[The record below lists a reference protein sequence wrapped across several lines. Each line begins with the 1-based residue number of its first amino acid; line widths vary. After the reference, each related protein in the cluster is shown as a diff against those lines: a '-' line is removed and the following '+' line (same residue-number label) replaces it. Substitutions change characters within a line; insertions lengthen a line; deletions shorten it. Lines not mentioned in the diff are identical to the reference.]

1 MDTTTLAAFL
11 AVDLLLVFT
20 PGADWAYA
28 ISAGLRE
35 RSVVPAVAG
44 LIAGYA
50 GYTLLAV
57 AGLVMI
63 VAGSPA
69 VLTALT
75 VAGAG
80 YLVWLGWGML
90 RKPAVPTASEE
101 GSSGAAASA
110 PFTGAAGASAS
121 APSAPFTGVARDAG
135 ASRARLVIRGMGT
148 SGLNPKALLLY
159 FSLFPQFIDTSGGW
173 PVAAQTGLLGT
184 LHMTACAVVY
194 LGVGVLARTV
204 LKTRP
209 SAARAVTRASGV
221 MMIVIGGFLL
231 VERLA
236 G

>member
-1 MDTTTLAAFL
+1 MDTTTVAAFL

-28 ISAGLRE
+28 IAAGLRD

-57 AGLVMI
+57 AGLVVL
-63 VAGSPA
+63 VASSPS

-80 YLVWLGWGML
+80 YLMWLGWGVL
-90 RKPAVPTASEE
+90 ARPAVLDAPTKAV
-101 GSSGAAASA
+101 SSSRRQVMLKGA
-110 PFTGAAGASAS
+110 G
-121 APSAPFTGVARDAG
+121 
-135 ASRARLVIRGMGT
+135 I

-159 FSLFPQFIDTSGGW
+159 FSLFPQFIHPATGW

-184 LHMTACAVVY
+184 LHMAACAIVY
-194 LGVGVLARTV
+194 LAVGVLARTV

-209 SAARAVTRASGV
+209 AAARAVTRVSGA
-221 MMIVIGGFLL
+221 MMIGIGGFLL

>member
-28 ISAGLRE
+28 IAAGLRD

-44 LIAGYA
+44 LITGYV

-57 AGLVMI
+57 AGLAVL
-63 VAGSPA
+63 VASSA
-69 VLTALT
+69 TLLTALT

-80 YLVWLGWGML
+80 YLVWLGCNVL
-90 RKPAVPTASEE
+90 RQPAVLSAGEE
-101 GSSGAAASA
+101 
-110 PFTGAAGASAS
+110 P
-121 APSAPFTGVARDAG
+121 VG
-135 ASRARLVIRGMGT
+135 ASRRQVMLKGIGI

-159 FSLFPQFIDTSGGW
+159 LSLFPQFIHPATGW
-173 PVAAQTGLLGT
+173 PVAVQTGVLGT

-209 SAARAVTRASGV
+209 SAARAVTRVSGV
-221 MMIVIGGFLL
+221 MMIAIGGFLL
-231 VERLA
+231 AEQLA
-236 G
+236 

>member
-1 MDTTTLAAFL
+1 MNTTTLAAFL
-11 AVDLLLVFT
+11 AVDILLVFT

-28 ISAGLRE
+28 IAAGLRD

-57 AGLVMI
+57 AGLVVL
-63 VAGSPA
+63 VASSPTL
-69 VLTALT
+69 LTALT

-80 YLVWLGWGML
+80 YLVWLGLGVL
-90 RKPAVPTASEE
+90 RQPAVLAASEE
-101 GSSGAAASA
+101 AMSSSRLRIMLKGA
-110 PFTGAAGASAS
+110 
-121 APSAPFTGVARDAG
+121 
-135 ASRARLVIRGMGT
+135 GT
-148 SGLNPKALLLY
+148 SGLNPKAVLLF
-159 FSLFPQFIDTSGGW
+159 FSLFPQFIDPASRW

-184 LHMTACAVVY
+184 LHMVTCAVVY

-209 SAARAVTRASGV
+209 SAARAVTRASGA

>member
-28 ISAGLRE
+28 ISAGLRG

-57 AGLVMI
+57 AGLVVI
-63 VAGSPA
+63 VASSPTL
-69 VLTALT
+69 LTALT
-75 VAGAG
+75 VAGAV
-80 YLVWLGWGML
+80 YLVWLGVGVL
-90 RKPAVPTASEE
+90 RQPATL
-101 GSSGAAASA
+101 
-110 PFTGAAGASAS
+110 TASAS
-121 APSAPFTGVARDAG
+121 PMES
-135 ASRARLVIRGMGT
+135 SRAQIMLKGVGI
-148 SGLNPKALLLY
+148 SGLNPKGLLLY
-159 FSLFPQFIDTSGGW
+159 FSLFPQFIHPATGW

-184 LHMTACAVVY
+184 LHMAACAVVY
-194 LGVGVLARTV
+194 LSVGVLARTV
-204 LKTRP
+204 LTTRP
-209 SAARAVTRASGV
+209 AAARAVTRVSGA

>member
-28 ISAGLRE
+28 IAAGLRD

-44 LIAGYA
+44 LITGYV

-57 AGLVMI
+57 AGLAVL
-63 VAGSPA
+63 VASSA
-69 VLTALT
+69 TLLTALT

-80 YLVWLGWGML
+80 YLVWLGCNVL
-90 RKPAVPTASEE
+90 RQPAVLTAGEE
-101 GSSGAAASA
+101 
-110 PFTGAAGASAS
+110 P
-121 APSAPFTGVARDAG
+121 VG
-135 ASRARLVIRGMGT
+135 ASRRQVMIKGIGI

-159 FSLFPQFIDTSGGW
+159 LSLFPQFIHPATGW
-173 PVAAQTGLLGT
+173 PVAVQTGVLGT

-209 SAARAVTRASGV
+209 SAARAVTRVSGV
-221 MMIVIGGFLL
+221 MMIAIGGFLL
-231 VERLA
+231 AEQLA
-236 G
+236 

>member
-1 MDTTTLAAFL
+1 MDTMTVAAFL

-28 ISAGLRE
+28 ITAGLRD

-50 GYTLLAV
+50 GYTVLAV
-57 AGLVMI
+57 AGLVVI
-63 VAGSPA
+63 VANSA
-69 VLTALT
+69 TVLTALT
-75 VAGAG
+75 VAGAV
-80 YLVWLGWGML
+80 YLMWLGWGVL
-90 RKPAVPTASEE
+90 SRPAVL
-101 GSSGAAASA
+101 
-110 PFTGAAGASAS
+110 GASTEAV
-121 APSAPFTGVARDAG
+121 PSSRRQIMLKGAG
-135 ASRARLVIRGMGT
+135 I

-159 FSLFPQFIDTSGGW
+159 FSLFPQFIDPGAGW

-194 LGVGVLARTV
+194 LAVGVLARTV
-204 LKTRP
+204 LRTRP
-209 SAARAVTRASGV
+209 SAARAVTRASGA

>member
-11 AVDLLLVFT
+11 AVDLLLIFT

-28 ISAGLRE
+28 ITAGLRD

-44 LIAGYA
+44 LVAGYA

-57 AGLVMI
+57 AGLVVI
-63 VAGSPA
+63 VASSGTL
-69 VLTALT
+69 LTALT

-80 YLVWLGWGML
+80 YLVWLGWGVL
-90 RKPAVPTASEE
+90 RQPATLTASEAEVAAE
-101 GSSGAAASA
+101 GSS
-110 PFTGAAGASAS
+110 
-121 APSAPFTGVARDAG
+121 
-135 ASRARLVIRGMGT
+135 RLRVMLRGIGI

-159 FSLFPQFIDTSGGW
+159 FSLFPQFIDPAGAW
-173 PVAAQTGLLGT
+173 PVAGQTGLLGS

-194 LGVGVLARTV
+194 LTVGVLARTV
-204 LKTRP
+204 LRTRP
-209 SAARAVTRASGV
+209 SAARAVTRISGA
-221 MMIVIGGFLL
+221 MMIAIGGFLL

>member
-20 PGADWAYA
+20 PGADWAFA

-57 AGLVMI
+57 AGLVVL
-63 VAGSPA
+63 VASSGT

-75 VAGAG
+75 VAGAA
-80 YLVWLGWGML
+80 YLMWLGWGVL
-90 RKPAVPTASEE
+90 RRPAELDASMEVM
-101 GSSGAAASA
+101 AS
-110 PFTGAAGASAS
+110 
-121 APSAPFTGVARDAG
+121 
-135 ASRARLVIRGMGT
+135 SRARVMLRGAGI

-159 FSLFPQFIDTSGGW
+159 FSLFPQFIDPARGW
-173 PVAAQTGLLGT
+173 PVAVQTGLLGV
-184 LHMTACAVVY
+184 LHMTACAAVY
-194 LGVGVLARTV
+194 LTVGVLARTV
-204 LKTRP
+204 LRARP
-209 SAARAVTRASGV
+209 AAARAVTRVSGA
-221 MMIVIGGFLL
+221 MMIGIGAVLL
-231 VERLA
+231 AERLA

>member
-11 AVDLLLVFT
+11 AVDLLLIFT

-28 ISAGLRE
+28 ITAGLRD

-44 LIAGYA
+44 LVAGYA

-63 VAGSPA
+63 VTSSGTL
-69 VLTALT
+69 LTALT
-75 VAGAG
+75 VAGSG
-80 YLVWLGWGML
+80 YLVWLGWGVL
-90 RKPAVPTASEE
+90 RQPATL
-101 GSSGAAASA
+101 
-110 PFTGAAGASAS
+110 TAAGAEPGSGGSSRVRAML
-121 APSAPFTGVARDAG
+121 RG
-135 ASRARLVIRGMGT
+135 AGT

-159 FSLFPQFIDTSGGW
+159 FSLFPQFIDPAGAW
-173 PVAAQTGLLGT
+173 PVAGQTGLLGL

-194 LGVGVLARTV
+194 LTVGVLARTV
-204 LKTRP
+204 LRTRP

-221 MMIVIGGFLL
+221 LMIVIGGYLL

-236 G
+236 V

>member
-28 ISAGLRE
+28 ITAGLRD

-44 LIAGYA
+44 LVAGYA

-57 AGLVMI
+57 AGLVVI
-63 VAGSPA
+63 VASSA
-69 VLTALT
+69 TLLTGLT
-75 VAGAG
+75 VAGAC
-80 YLVWLGWGML
+80 YLVWLGWGVL
-90 RKPAVPTASEE
+90 RQPAALTAP
-101 GSSGAAASA
+101 AAA
-110 PFTGAAGASAS
+110 
-121 APSAPFTGVARDAG
+121 VDAEG
-135 ASRARLVIRGMGT
+135 TSRARVLLRGIGI

-159 FSLFPQFIDTSGGW
+159 FSLFPQFIDPAGAW
-173 PVAAQTGLLGT
+173 PVAGQTGLLGS

-194 LGVGVLARTV
+194 LTVGVLARTV
-204 LKTRP
+204 LRTRP
-209 SAARAVTRASGV
+209 SAARAVTRASGA
-221 MMIVIGGFLL
+221 MMIAIGGLLL

>member
-11 AVDLLLVFT
+11 AVDLLLIFT

-28 ISAGLRE
+28 ISAGLRD

-44 LIAGYA
+44 LVAGYA

-57 AGLVMI
+57 AGLVVI
-63 VAGSPA
+63 VASSGTL
-69 VLTALT
+69 LTALT

-80 YLVWLGWGML
+80 YLVWLGWGVLRQPDVLEASEVEAVTSGSSRLRTML
-90 RKPAVPTASEE
+90 R
-101 GSSGAAASA
+101 GA
-110 PFTGAAGASAS
+110 G
-121 APSAPFTGVARDAG
+121 
-135 ASRARLVIRGMGT
+135 I

-159 FSLFPQFIDTSGGW
+159 FSLFPQFIDPAGGW
-173 PVAAQTGLLGT
+173 PVAGQTGLLGT

-194 LGVGVLARTV
+194 LAVGVLARTV
-204 LKTRP
+204 LRTRP
-209 SAARAVTRASGV
+209 SAARAVTRVSGA
-221 MMIVIGGFLL
+221 MMIAIGGLLL

>member
-35 RSVVPAVAG
+35 RSVVPAVTG
-44 LIAGYA
+44 LIAGHAAYA
-50 GYTLLAV
+50 LVAV
-57 AGLVMI
+57 AGLTVI
-63 VAGSPA
+63 VASSPA
-69 VLTALT
+69 ALTALT

-80 YLVWLGWGML
+80 YLLWLGRGVL
-90 RKPAVPTASEE
+90 RQSATPAT
-101 GSSGAAASA
+101 
-110 PFTGAAGASAS
+110 AGAS
-121 APSAPFTGVARDAG
+121 TD
-135 ASRARLVIRGMGT
+135 ASRVRVMLKGAGI

-159 FSLFPQFIDTSGGW
+159 FALFPQFIDTAGGW
-173 PVAAQTGLLGT
+173 PVAAQTGLLSM
-184 LHMTACAVVY
+184 LHLTACAVVY
-194 LGVGVLARTV
+194 LAVGVLARTV

-209 SAARAVTRASGV
+209 SSARVVTRVSGA
-221 MMIVIGGFLL
+221 MMIAIGAFLL

>member
-1 MDTTTLAAFL
+1 M
-11 AVDLLLVFT
+11 FT

-28 ISAGLRE
+28 ISAGLRD
-35 RSVVPAVAG
+35 RSVVLAVAR

-57 AGLVMI
+57 AGLVVI

-69 VLTALT
+69 VLT

-80 YLVWLGWGML
+80 YLMWLGWGVL
-90 RKPAVPTASEE
+90 RRPAAL
-101 GSSGAAASA
+101 
-110 PFTGAAGASAS
+110 GASTEPMAS
-121 APSAPFTGVARDAG
+121 SRGQIMLKGAG
-135 ASRARLVIRGMGT
+135 I
-148 SGLNPKALLLY
+148 SGLNPKALLLH
-159 FSLFPQFIDTSGGW
+159 FSLFPQFIDTADGW

-184 LHMTACAVVY
+184 LHMAACALVY
-194 LGVGVLARTV
+194 LAAGVLARTV

-209 SAARAVTRASGV
+209 SAARTVTRASGA